1 MSYLVLAR
9 KWRPQTFSD
18 LVGQGH
24 VSRTLENAIAQGRV
38 AHAFLFTGVRGV
50 GKTTSARILAK
61 ALNCEKGPTAS
72 PCLECAA
79 CVGIAAGSD
88 VDVQEIDGASYNG
101 VDEVRRLQ
109 ESLPYRPQRD
119 RFKIFIVDEVH
130 MLSSNA
136 WNAFLKTLE
145 EPPPHV
151 KFIFATT
158 EVHKVPVTI
167 LSRCQRYDFKMIAA
181 RTIGERLRHVLGKE
195 GIEADDAA
203 VGLLAREAAGSMRDA
218 MSLLDQA
225 IAWGGARLVGEEVAR
240 VLGVASRSV
249 VHRLVEAVV
258 EGRAPECLELIAQM
272 VEQGYDLGHLSRD
285 VLAHLRDVVVAKV
298 CQESGSLL
306 DLSEDERAEVV
317 GLAARAEADDLVR
330 LHQGF
335 SRSYDEVVRSVHPR
349 AALEMVL
356 VRLSRRPPL
365 VPLDE
370 LLSRLGELERRL
382 GGGGGPGGRPG
393 ARPAPAGGPP
403 AGRPGVGLAR
413 PGAGPFGS
421 GAAPP
426 RGASFAGGG
435 GEGTSFTSAAPT
447 TGAPFAGGSSPSGPS
462 YAAASPSGVAPYA
475 SSAGGASYTA
485 GSAAVAFP
493 TPDQAPRPTRVPDQ
507 APRPTSVPDQ
517 APRPTSV
524 PDQAPRPTSVPD
536 QAPRPMSVPDQAP
549 RSAGGPVEPGG
560 AAFEP
565 APRPPTAVAPPARA
579 AAYGSEEGAPAFG
592 RPAPASP
599 VRRPPPPPP
608 LSATPAEPP
617 LADVAPVPSAPN
629 GSNAPNAP
637 NGQPARPNGAA
648 RGPGAARNG
657 GVRLSPGRPGADAG
671 LPLPAAPPGVDMA
684 RWRRIVE
691 GIRAEKAP
699 LASVLDGAVPLC
711 LSAEQAVLAFPPDGF
726 LSSQASE
733 APSVELLTQRV
744 RAELGPSCA
753 VSFELSPE
761 ASEGLTVGR
770 MRAHEAYERRRAA
783 ERKVEE
789 HPLVRAAIE
798 QLGAEIRSVAV
809 PDDEPGRG

>member
-61 ALNCEKGPTAS
+61 ALNCERGPTAS
-72 PCLECAA
+72 PCLA
-79 CVGIAAGSD
+79 CPPCVDIAAGAD

-130 MLSSNA
+130 MLSSSA

-181 RTIGERLRHVLGKE
+181 RTIAERLRYVLGQEK
-195 GIEADDAA
+195 IEADDAA
-203 VGLLAREAAGSMRDA
+203 VGLIAREAAGSMRDA

-225 IAWGGARLVGEEVAR
+225 IAWGGERLAGDEVAR

-258 EGRAPECLELIAQM
+258 GGRSSECLALVGQM
-272 VEQGYDLGHLSRD
+272 VEQGYDLAHLSRD
-285 VLAHLRDVVVAKV
+285 ILAHLRDVAVAKV
-298 CQESGSLL
+298 CPEPGALL
-306 DLSEDERAEVV
+306 DLSEDERAEVAA
-317 GLAARAEADDLVR
+317 LAARADADDLVR

-335 SRSYDEVVRSVHPR
+335 SRSYDEIVRSVHPR
-349 AALEMVL
+349 AALEMAL

-370 LLSRLGELERRL
+370 LFSRLGELERRL

-393 ARPAPAGGPP
+393 ARPGPGGPA

-413 PGAGPFGS
+413 PGPSSHEAFGGAVPGGPFGGGTP
-421 GAAPP
+421 GA
-426 RGASFAGGG
+426 GASMAGV
-435 GEGTSFTSAAPT
+435 SSQ
-447 TGAPFAGGSSPSGPS
+447 GAPLAGVPSHGAPLAGVPGNGASGHGGPS
-462 YAAASPSGVAPYA
+462 N
-475 SSAGGASYTA
+475 GASIH
-485 GSAAVAFP
+485 G
-493 TPDQAPRPTRVPDQ
+493 VPGNG
-507 APRPTSVPDQ
+507 ASIH
-517 APRPTSV
+517 
-524 PDQAPRPTSVPD
+524 
-536 QAPRPMSVPDQAP
+536 
-549 RSAGGPVEPGG
+549 GGPIAGASGNGASVVVG
-560 AAFEP
+560 AAFGRGSEGGAVARGAVALATSVAEP
-565 APRPPTAVAPPARA
+565 AFRPAPGVVSEPALKPAGGEAALSARPAAVAPPAARGA
-579 AAYGSEEGAPAFG
+579 MPFGQAEGATAFARPPAPPPRRPSPPPPVAPAPEAAPAG
-592 RPAPASP
+592 PLPAPA
-599 VRRPPPPPP
+599 RPP
-608 LSATPAEPP
+608 
-617 LADVAPVPSAPN
+617 
-629 GSNAPNAP
+629 
-637 NGQPARPNGAA
+637 AA
-648 RGPGAARNG
+648 GPGRAAGPARNG
-657 GVRLSPGRPGADAG
+657 ARGAPMRPGHDAG
-671 LPLPAAPPGVDMA
+671 QPLPPPPPGVDMG

-691 GIRAEKAP
+691 GIRAERP
-699 LASVLDGAVPLC
+699 SLASVFDGVVPLQ
-711 LSAEQAVLAFPPDGF
+711 LSPEQAVLAFPPDGF

-733 APSVELLTQRV
+733 PPSVELLTQRV

-761 ASEGLTVGR
+761 ATTGLTVGR
-770 MRAHEAYERRRAA
+770 LRAREAYERRRAA
-783 ERKVEE
+783 ERVVEE
-789 HPLVRAAIE
+789 HPLVRAAVE
-798 QLGAEIRSVAV
+798 LLGAELRGVVV
-809 PDDEPGRG
+809 PDEGGEGGRG